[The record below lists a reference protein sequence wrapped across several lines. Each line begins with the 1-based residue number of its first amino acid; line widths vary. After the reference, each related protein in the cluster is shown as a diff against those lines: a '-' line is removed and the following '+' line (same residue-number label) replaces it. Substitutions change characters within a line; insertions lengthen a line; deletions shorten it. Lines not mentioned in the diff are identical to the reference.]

1 MSATPPPPANANA
14 PVLSEE
20 EKARQEQWKEFEK
33 QLTKAQGALQQPMVD
48 VFVRSDAPQ
57 KEWTVMD
64 LKETDGFLNG

>member
-20 EKARQEQWKEFEK
+20 EKQWKEFEK
-33 QLTKAQGALQQPMVD
+33 QLTVAQGALQQPMVD